1 MTIVVTCTCGR
12 SLPLRNELAGELIRC
27 PACGGTIDVPTVS
40 LQADPVFDR
49 DRFLLRQR
57 VLSIAEAYDVR
68 GDDDL
73 PLLFVRRP
81 AHLLWNLLAILV
93 GLVVF
98 VVVGFAGAVAASAAI
113 QSLGIG
119 QRPEF
124 VVPVVGAAFVL
135 TSLATI
141 AAVVAISPKRHVYF
155 HRDPKSKETLLEI
168 HQDSKLMPFRPR
180 YTLVCPREG
189 PLARFSKNI
198 FVSLLRKRWWC
209 HDLEGN
215 PICTAYEDSLILSL
229 LRRLLGPMYG
239 LLRTNY
245 VIVGGDH
252 ADGERIGEFN
262 RKLTILDRYVLDLTA
277 DPTRTLDRRI
287 ALALGVMLD
296 TGDRR

>member
-12 SLPLRNELAGELIRC
+12 SLPLRNDLAGELIRC
-27 PACGGTIDVPTVS
+27 PACGGTIDVPTIS

-57 VLSIAEAYDVR
+57 VLSISESYDVR

-98 VVVGFAGAVAASAAI
+98 VVVGVAGVIAVAAAI

-119 QRPEF
+119 QRPEL
-124 VVPVVGAAFVL
+124 VVPVLVALFVL
-135 TSLATI
+135 TILATI
-141 AAVVAISPKRHVYF
+141 AAVVAIAPKRHVYF

-189 PLARFSKNI
+189 TLARFSKNI

-209 HDLEGN
+209 HDPEGN

-262 RKLTILDRYVLDLTA
+262 RKLTIFDRYVLDLTA
-277 DPTRTLDRRI
+277 DPTRSLDRRI

>member
-98 VVVGFAGAVAASAAI
+98 VVVGFAGA
-113 QSLGIG
+113 
-119 QRPEF
+119 
-124 VVPVVGAAFVL
+124 VVGAAFVL